1 MICFCKIS
9 NRTIS
14 KPFKIITWD
23 FEDTLPLFSGTW
35 LFVPLCRPP
44 HYWSVSGGIASNK
57 CTGPCEYI
65 VTTDHLVAGTPL
77 DKFGVEHGPYNKQQS
92 FVCGLWF
99 MFRQVYRHNLCE
111 FGYRTPQQYEHEGR
125 ERESFQINHNK
136 NHSTAAVRIGF
147 VRRFRVELT
156 TVELPKRT
164 LARMRYPMQT
174 ISVETWAIFGQL
186 KLQQL

>member
-65 VTTDHLVAGTPL
+65 VTTDHLVAGTP
-77 DKFGVEHGPYNKQQS
+77 GQVWCWTWPIQQAAVVCVW
-92 FVCGLWF
+92 FVIYVSPSVSTQF
-99 MFRQVYRHNLCE
+99 MRVWISC
-111 FGYRTPQQYEHEGR
+111 TTAIYEGK